1 MTTVDY
7 FLVGILLLS
16 SVAGLW
22 RGFLK
27 EVCALFTWFIAFWA
41 AWRFGSVVEP
51 HLGGLLVDPP
61 FSTWTGRGIV
71 FVGVLVLGA
80 LVGAIVSHLVRISL
94 LRSVDRAL
102 GFVFGALRG
111 VLILGVLVVLGQA
124 ARLDGEG
131 WWRHSRL
138 MPHLIPVAKVLHALG
153 GDRIPGLSSF

>member
-1 MTTVDY
+1 MTSVDY
-7 FLVGILLLS
+7 LFAGILLLS
-16 SVAGLW
+16 SIAGLW

-27 EVCALFTWFIAFWA
+27 EVAALLTWFIAFWA

-61 FSTWTGRGIV
+61 ISTWTGRGIV
-71 FVGVLVLGA
+71 FVAVLVVGA
-80 LVGAIVSHLVRISL
+80 LVGAVVSHLVRISL
-94 LRSVDRAL
+94 LRSIDCAL
-102 GFVFGALRG
+102 GFLFGAVRG

-138 MPHLIPVAKVLHALG
+138 MPYMTHVAKVLHSLG
-153 GDRIPGLSSF
+153 GDRLPGL